1 MFGTRAGIRRKH
13 ADSARDT
20 MRNMSPRDRTATRTN
35 RTRKLVAAVALV
47 SAVVVVGVFA
57 AIARPSTS
65 TYSNG
70 CTLSYTGTPAVS
82 PTTQYFT
89 YNAISLFLA
98 NNWHIYLYNTS
109 TGKESCDASGYDTY
123 GGHNTCANT
132 ATARCQLLPGYG
144 VNDQATCWADY

>member
-1 MFGTRAGIRRKH
+1 MTFLSRRC
-13 ADSARDT
+13 R
-20 MRNMSPRDRTATRTN
+20 PATRTS
-35 RTRKLVAAVALV
+35 RLRAVVAVIALV
-47 SAVVVVGVFA
+47 GAVIVVGVFA
-57 AIARPSTS
+57 TVAKPATS
-65 TYSNG
+65 TYCNG

-109 TGKESCDASGYDTY
+109 TGNQTCDASGFDTY

-132 ATARCQLLPGYG
+132 ATARCQLLQGYG